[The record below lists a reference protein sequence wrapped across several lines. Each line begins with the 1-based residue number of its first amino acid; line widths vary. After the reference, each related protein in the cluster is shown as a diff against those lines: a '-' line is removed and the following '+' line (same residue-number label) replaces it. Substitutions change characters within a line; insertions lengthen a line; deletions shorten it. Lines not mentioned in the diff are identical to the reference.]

1 MTPEKQRATIAEA
14 CGWKCS
20 TDVKEE
26 DKIHAIMCWIA
37 PKADPW
43 QTCQLPDYLNSLDD
57 MHKAEKEIIARNK
70 MNGFNGYENTLCGII
85 DNGNCV
91 HATASQKAE
100 AFLKTLDLWE

>member
-1 MTPEKQRATIAEA
+1 MSCFIRFTQLTPREEVLADKEDSHALCGIPDFLTDLNAMYGAE
-14 CGWKCS
+14 
-20 TDVKEE
+20 E
-26 DKIHAIMCWIA
+26 
-37 PKADPW
+37 
-43 QTCQLPDYLNSLDD
+43 
-57 MHKAEKEIIARNK
+57 EIIARNK